1 MSMNRRMTAAETNA
15 CLGMLETQFH
25 NLTSALDDMD
35 RRGEL
40 TDKSYEI
47 FRRLKIDLINLESEF
62 AEVRGWNTE
71 DEDEAQPSP
80 HREGGPSSWAP
91 WLERS

>member
-1 MSMNRRMTAAETNA
+1 MNRRMNAAETNA

-40 TDKSYEI
+40 NEPAYEV
-47 FRRLKIDLINLESEF
+47 FRRLKIGLINLESEF
-62 AEVRGWNTE
+62 AEVRGWNT
-71 DEDEAQPSP
+71 SNTN
-80 HREGGPSSWAP
+80 
-91 WLERS
+91 

>member
-1 MSMNRRMTAAETNA
+1 MNTVETNA

-40 TDKSYEI
+40 NDKAYEV
-47 FRRLKIDLINLESEF
+47 FRRLKISLINLESDF
-62 AEVRGWNTE
+62 TEVRGWN
-71 DEDEAQPSP
+71 
-80 HREGGPSSWAP
+80 SSNTN
-91 WLERS
+91 

>member
-1 MSMNRRMTAAETNA
+1 MSMNRKMNAAETNA

-40 TDKSYEI
+40 NDKSYEV
-47 FRRLKIDLINLESEF
+47 FRRLKISLINLESDF
-62 AEVRGWNTE
+62 SEVRGWN
-71 DEDEAQPSP
+71 
-80 HREGGPSSWAP
+80 SSNTK
-91 WLERS
+91 

>member
-1 MSMNRRMTAAETNA
+1 MSMNRKMNAAETNA

-40 TDKSYEI
+40 NDKSYEV
-47 FRRLKIDLINLESEF
+47 FRRLKISLINLESEF
-62 AEVRGWNTE
+62 SEVRGWNT
-71 DEDEAQPSP
+71 SNTN
-80 HREGGPSSWAP
+80 
-91 WLERS
+91 